1 MKKDSVVWNINVF
14 TEDKNYGKHR
24 TVWLK
29 NLHYTGMFLYI
40 HNCYCLTSFDPYLC
54 DEFCILCQP
63 ESNEKMCQMYKLQTK
78 EETLSRDYEAKQL
91 DEHISDWQKKKRVD
105 NQNLLTR
112 AFVFGALDITDHPS
126 TNEVASWKSTYFVMI
141 WCIILKYDELYT
153 SNGKEK

>member
-1 MKKDSVVWNINVF
+1 
-14 TEDKNYGKHR
+14 
-24 TVWLK
+24 
-29 NLHYTGMFLYI
+29 
-40 HNCYCLTSFDPYLC
+40 
-54 DEFCILCQP
+54 
-63 ESNEKMCQMYKLQTK
+63 MYKLQTK

-141 WCIILKYDELYT
+141 WCILLKYDKLYV
-153 SNGKEK
+153 SDGKEK